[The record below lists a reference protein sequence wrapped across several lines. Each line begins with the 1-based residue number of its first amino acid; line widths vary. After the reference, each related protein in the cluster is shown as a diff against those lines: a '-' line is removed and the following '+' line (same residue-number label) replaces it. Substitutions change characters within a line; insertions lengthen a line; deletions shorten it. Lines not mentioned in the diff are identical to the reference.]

1 MTDKELKRLSRS
13 ELLELLLEQKREN
26 EQLCGRVAALTKQ
39 MENYRITCEE
49 AGTMAEAAVALNNV
63 FMAADRAAKQYLLA
77 VQEKMESQDKV
88 LNERMEESRL
98 KVESLLEDARVK
110 SAEILDEAQ
119 KRKKD
124 LETAADIYAKEAKE
138 EADTYKR
145 KITTETIIYA
155 EKTRKEADNC
165 LENAKAE
172 AKAILE
178 KANTEANEYWSKANE
193 KIQVVLE
200 SQQFLKELFKTAA
213 GK

>member
-88 LNERMEESRL
+88 LNERMEESNSKRL
-98 KVESLLEDARVK
+98 TSKMAEEIISEIFEARYSISK
-110 SAEILDEAQ
+110 YT
-119 KRKKD
+119 R
-124 LETAADIYAKEAKE
+124 T
-138 EADTYKR
+138 
-145 KITTETIIYA
+145 ITTENSDGNPVEREVTTLISR
-155 EKTRKEADNC
+155 TTSF
-165 LENAKAE
+165 ENL
-172 AKAILE
+172 IFGG
-178 KANTEANEYWSKANE
+178 NR
-193 KIQVVLE
+193 
-200 SQQFLKELFKTAA
+200 
-213 GK
+213 